1 MRKKN
6 KKNYPFWWREACK
19 DLSKKDNI
27 MKELIARYSDKS
39 LSTIKNPF
47 YSLSRCIVGQQISVQ
62 AADAVW
68 KRLSNNFD
76 IYDEKC
82 FKNAKAIYLK
92 KLGLSERKSNYL
104 IGLSDYMSNNKNYYN
119 YWNKLRDDEVF
130 SKLIEIRGIGPW
142 SIKMFL
148 MFSLN
153 RSDIFSAEDLGLL
166 KAIGKNY
173 YNGKTPDRELA
184 NNLSLKWTP
193 WRTAASWF
201 LWRSI
206 DPELVTY

>member
-1 MRKKN
+1 MKKKN
-6 KKNYPFWWREACK
+6 KKNYPVWWSNACE

-27 MKELIARYSDKS
+27 MKGLVEKYSDSKI
-39 LSTIKNPF
+39 STIKNPF

-62 AADAVW
+62 AADAIW
-68 KRLSNNFD
+68 SRLTQNFD
-76 IYDEKC
+76 IYDENC
-82 FKNAKAIYLK
+82 FKEVKPNFLK
-92 KLGLSERKSNYL
+92 SFGLSERKSDYL
-104 IGLSDYMSNNKNYYN
+104 IGLSNFMRNMNSYN
-119 YWNKLRDDEVF
+119 FWNDLHDEDIYSRLIKL
-130 SKLIEIRGIGPW
+130 KGIGPW

-153 RSDIFSAEDLGLL
+153 RSDIFSSEDLGLI

-173 YNGKTPDRELA
+173 YSGSIPKKEEAEELA
-184 NNLSLKWTP
+184 LNWAP

-206 DPELVTY
+206 DPDLVTY

>member
-1 MRKKN
+1 MNANIKKT
-6 KKNYPFWWREACK
+6 YPNWWNNACEELSQK
-19 DLSKKDNI
+19 DKI
-27 MKELIARYSDKS
+27 MKILIKKYSDSKI
-39 LSTIKNPF
+39 STIQNPF

-68 KRLSNNFD
+68 NRLRKHFNV
-76 IYDEKC
+76 YDESC
-82 FKNAKAIYLK
+82 FKKLNPIYLK
-92 KLGLSERKSNYL
+92 SFGLSERKSIYL
-104 IGLSDYMSNNKNYYN
+104 ISLSEYMINNNSYSFWK
-119 YWNKLRDDEVF
+119 KLKDEDIY
-130 SKLIEIRGIGPW
+130 SRLIEIKGIGPW

-153 RSDIFSAEDLGLL
+153 RNDIFSSEDLGLI

-173 YNGKTPDRELA
+173 YDGNIPKKKEAEALA
-184 NNLSLKWTP
+184 LKWAP

-206 DPELVTY
+206 DPELVAY

>member
-1 MRKKN
+1 MKEKN
-6 KKNYPFWWREACK
+6 KKNYPVWWRNACD

-27 MKELIARYSDKS
+27 MKVLVNKYADSKI
-39 LSTIKNPF
+39 STIKNPF

-62 AADAVW
+62 AADAIW
-68 KRLSNNFD
+68 NRLIKNFD
-76 IYDEKC
+76 IYDENC
-82 FKNAKAIYLK
+82 FKKISPIFLK
-92 KLGLSERKSNYL
+92 SFGLSERKSNYL
-104 IGLSDYMSNNKNYYN
+104 IGLSNYMRNNNSYN
-119 YWNKLRDDEVF
+119 FWNDLEDENIY
-130 SKLIEIRGIGPW
+130 SRLIELKGIGPW

-153 RSDIFSAEDLGLL
+153 RSDIFSSEDLGLL

-173 YNGKTPDRELA
+173 YNGNMPKKEEAEELA
-184 NNLSLKWTP
+184 LKWSP

-206 DPELVTY
+206 DPDLVAY